1 MIAPFTFQNTTKIH
15 FGEGVLSRLGEEL
28 QTYGKTVLLVYGG
41 GSIKKSGVYDTV
53 LSQIAGAGLRIIE
66 LGGIEPNPRVESVQK
81 GAELCKAHG
90 VDVVL
95 AVGGGSTIDAGKF
108 ICASACYD
116 GDPWKLTTG
125 EAEIKCALPLVSVLT
140 LAATGSE
147 MNSGGVI
154 SNLALHQ
161 KMGRF
166 SPHLQP
172 RASFLDPTLTYTVGK
187 YQTAC
192 GAADILSH
200 TMETYFAPGGA
211 FSLLDEWMEGIMR
224 TVVRYAP
231 IALASHTDYDARSN
245 LMWAGT
251 WAINGLLKSGRTY
264 AWSCH
269 PMEHELSAF
278 YDVTH
283 GLGLAILTPRWM
295 EYILSEQTAPRM
307 ARFGEKVFG
316 VAPSGD
322 VMADAKAAIRA
333 LEGFLFGTLGL
344 SRTLTEIGIGEENI
358 SAMAAQ
364 ATEGGNLQTA
374 FVSLDQK
381 DVENIYRA
389 CL

>member
-1 MIAPFTFQNTTKIH
+1 MITPFTFQNTTKIH
-15 FGEGVLSRLGEEL
+15 FGKGVLSCLGEEL
-28 QTYGKTVLLVYGG
+28 KTHGKTVLLVYGG

-53 LSQIAGAGLRIIE
+53 LSQIASAGLQVLE
-66 LGGIEPNPRVESVQK
+66 LGGIEPNPRVESVEK
-81 GAELCKAHG
+81 GAQLCKTYG

-95 AVGGGSTIDAGKF
+95 AVGGGSTIDAAKF
-108 ICASACYD
+108 IAASACSD
-116 GDPWKLTTG
+116 AHPWDLVTAKVKI
-125 EAEIKCALPLVSVLT
+125 ERALPIVTVLT

-147 MNSGGVI
+147 MNAVGVI
-154 SNLALHQ
+154 SNLSVHQ
-161 KMGRF
+161 KCGGG
-166 SPHLQP
+166 SPFVQP
-172 RASFLDPTLTYTVGK
+172 KASFLDPTLTYSVEK

-200 TMETYFAPGGA
+200 TMEVYFLPGGE

-224 TVVRYAP
+224 TVVQYAP
-231 IALASHTDYDARSN
+231 VALKNPCDYDARSN

-251 WAINGLLKSGRTY
+251 WAINGLMRAGRNN

-269 PMEHELSAF
+269 PMEHQLSAF

-295 EYILSEQTAPRM
+295 KYVLNEKTAPRM

-316 VAPSGD
+316 VAPSGN
-322 VMADAKAAIRA
+322 VAVDANAAIRA
-333 LEGFLFGTLGL
+333 LEDFLFGTLGL
-344 SRTLTEIGIGEENI
+344 SRTLTEIGIGEENV
-358 SAMAAQ
+358 SVMAAQ
-364 ATEGGNLQTA
+364 ATEGGKLLSA
-374 FVSLDQK
+374 YVPLYQK